1 MRVKQDAS
9 LRACAHCDGPAS
21 VSYRSPRPNSGWR
34 SFWSCERCGL
44 EWCSDPTLREH
55 SQSIVLAASDKQSLT
70 WRPSGI
76 SLAFVLLVLLPFALG
91 CLLFV
96 PLGAVIVWGSPSI
109 RDGLIYIITATLAA
123 LFAWFSV
130 QVVARIVLLWLVP
143 VRLRRQGDQIELRA
157 IRDFSKRTSATFSLE
172 ALAAVEL
179 RPWQLGLQEVWLVH
193 REGAAF
199 RVTEALTAEEAEQS
213 VQQIRGLLT

>member
-1 MRVKQDAS
+1 
-9 LRACAHCDGPAS
+9 
-21 VSYRSPRPNSGWR
+21 
-34 SFWSCERCGL
+34 
-44 EWCSDPTLREH
+44 
-55 SQSIVLAASDKQSLT
+55 
-70 WRPSGI
+70 
-76 SLAFVLLVLLPFALG
+76 
-91 CLLFV
+91 
-96 PLGAVIVWGSPSI
+96 
-109 RDGLIYIITATLAA
+109 
-123 LFAWFSV
+123 V
-130 QVVARIVLLWLVP
+130 QVIARIVLLWLVP

-199 RVTEALTAEEAEQS
+199 RVTEALPAEEAEQS